1 MAQYTENELAKDLD
15 NQDYKFGFVTDVETE
30 KVPKGLNE
38 EIIRLISAKKNEPEW
53 LLDYRLKSFSIWQKM
68 TEPNWAHVKYEKPDF
83 QNITYYAAPKQTKKY
98 ESWEDVDPEMK
109 ETMSKLGISLEE
121 QKRLTFAQ
129 AATGASGIETLLSL
143 SLELYHNE
151 SLKLNTIIKALTSN
165 PAKILKID
173 KGNLNVGNEADFCI
187 VDINKPWIVKQEN
200 LFSKSKNTSIE
211 NKKLQG
217 KVTNTFVKGEEL
229 FKL

>member
-121 QKRLTFAQ
+121 QKRLTGVAVDFVMDSVSV
-129 AATGASGIETLLSL
+129 ATS
-143 SLELYHNE
+143 
-151 SLKLNTIIKALTSN
+151 
-165 PAKILKID
+165 
-173 KGNLNVGNEADFCI
+173 F
-187 VDINKPWIVKQEN
+187 
-200 LFSKSKNTSIE
+200 KSKLKELGIIFCSFSDAVQEYPELVREHMGTVVPNTDNFYAALNAAVFTDGSFCYIP
-211 NKKLQG
+211 
-217 KVTNTFVKGEEL
+217 KGVRCPMEL
-229 FKL
+229 STYFRINA